1 MSKVVGKAKALARGY
16 YPANPAGNCKIV
28 EEGEV
33 FDLYEGHTKGKWFVK
48 LETPKGAAKAAEPS
62 KPADPPLA

>member
-16 YPANPAGNCKIV
+16 YPVSEAGNYKVI

-33 FDLYEGHTKGKWFVK
+33 FDLREGHTKGKWFVK
-48 LETPKGAAKAAEPS
+48 LEKPKGPDKE
-62 KPADPPLA
+62 PADTSVA

>member
-16 YPANPAGNCKIV
+16 YPVNELGNCKVI

-33 FDLYEGHTKGKWFVK
+33 FDLRDGHTKGKWFVK
-48 LETPKGAAKAAEPS
+48 LDAKAKAPEKEP
-62 KPADPPLA
+62 PADTSVA